1 MAMNEASAR
10 STSIFGSRSDFRPAS
25 ESVYLYGQSIEERSH
40 FDASW
45 MAACTEVEFV
55 RLYESTSDDMFVGVG
70 HPDSRVSLRAR
81 SEVRGLLARAAG
93 RILYLD
99 ITGLSHHVW
108 APIVKSAWE
117 MDVDL
122 RSVYVEPAA
131 YKFSALPREGEVFD
145 LSERIRGLRPLPG
158 FATLR
163 RYRHSDPV
171 LVLILG
177 FEGARTAYV
186 LEAVQPAGD
195 RVVPV
200 IGVPGFRAEYP
211 FFTYEGNRK
220 PLSETGTWR
229 QARYASANCP
239 FDVQAVLAEI
249 QGSYEAPLQIA
260 LIGTKPHSLGAVI
273 FALRHPGNV
282 ELIYDHP
289 IRKSGRTEGEGR
301 LLVYDV
307 AGFSRTGCA
316 FSQVDSQA

>member
-1 MAMNEASAR
+1 MNEATAR
-10 STSIFGSRSDFRPAS
+10 STSVFGSRLDFQPAS
-25 ESVYLYGQSIEERSH
+25 GSVYVYGQSIEERSH
-40 FDASW
+40 FGAAW

-55 RLYESTSDDMFVGVG
+55 RLYESASLEMSVGVG
-70 HPDSRVSLRAR
+70 GPDARISLRA
-81 SEVRGLLARAAG
+81 SSAVRDVLARAVG

-117 MDVDL
+117 MNLDL

-145 LSERIRGLRPLPG
+145 LSERIRGLQPLPG

-163 RYRHSDPV
+163 RYRGNDPV
-171 LVLILG
+171 LVLTLG
-177 FEGARTAYV
+177 FEGARTSYV
-186 LEAVQPAGD
+186 LEAVQPTGD
-195 RVVPV
+195 RIVPV

-220 PLSETGTWR
+220 PLWETGSWR
-229 QARYASANCP
+229 LARYASANCP
-239 FDVQAVLAEI
+239 FDVQAVLGEVQA
-249 QGSYEAPLQIA
+249 SYDAPLQVA
-260 LIGTKPHSLGAVI
+260 LIGTKPHSLGSVI

-282 ELIYDHP
+282 ELVYDHP
-289 IRKSGRTEGEGR
+289 IRKFGRTEGEGR

-307 AGFSRTGCA
+307 AGFIRTGCIYA
-316 FSQVDSQA
+316 RADFQA